1 MRIPAKTIRHL
12 LVVAVVC
19 LNAALPLMAAEETEA
34 ATRQYA
40 AAVGFQ
46 NQKLYDAAIDEW
58 QMFLKKFPQDPRVVR
73 AWHYLGICSL
83 QEKQFAEATTAFET
97 VVTKYP
103 KFELLDQS
111 LLNLGTAQ
119 YGTAQKSEKAIDYA
133 AAEKS
138 FSQMLSRF
146 PKSEYTARARYYLGE
161 CRFQRGEFAQA
172 AAAYD
177 DLIAKHPQDELVAD
191 ALYALGTAREELKQT
206 DSARQAYEQL
216 AKRFPQNPLVTEVR
230 MRQAELLFADGNFVA
245 AEPLFASI
253 RGKQEFE
260 LADLAAM
267 RQARC
272 VYEAGKLNE
281 AASLYWGV
289 TKTFPDTDHFAAAV
303 LAGAK
308 CYFLTGQYSK
318 ARSGL
323 QRISTL
329 AMPEAAEA
337 NQWLARSYLKE
348 GQPSR
353 ALQVIDDA
361 LRRFRN
367 SDQVPDLELA
377 RIDTLYEI
385 KDSRSQ
391 TVEQYAAFAKRYP
404 QHEQAA
410 QAQYMAALTALDGS
424 DPRAAGRY
432 AEQFLKSFPDDAL
445 KPDVLFIAAES
456 QLLGGD
462 HKAAAESYR
471 DFLARSPQHVNA
483 PQARVRRGLA
493 LHLAGDYS
501 QAIDWLEKEADKL
514 SDKSLRSE
522 ALGLIGRSYASQE
535 RFEPAAAALQKS
547 FLEEPNR
554 EQNDE
559 TLLIL
564 ADAYRRTDRPQ
575 DADEQLRKLVQRF
588 PNSSRLDE
596 AHFRLGEAAYAAGD
610 LEKAVGEYSSV
621 IKQWPNGTFAPHAK
635 YGLGWTLFNLGE
647 SARSIAVMTQLI
659 ENFPKS
665 ELRPK
670 ALYVRAMAEYQA
682 GEHSAALRDA
692 DAFLTTKPTGS
703 DLGDALYVKGLA
715 LAGSQ
720 RFEQAAAVYHQ
731 ILKGSPKYAAADK
744 VAYELGWAYV
754 ELGKTN
760 EAVAAFRKLATD
772 YPQSPLA
779 AESQFRV
786 GESLYDAERYS
797 EAATAYRKA
806 ASQAGKTPIAES
818 ALHKLGWSLL
828 NSDQFAAAATAFDD
842 QLKSFPSGELAGD
855 AGFLV
860 GESRFRAKD
869 WKSALAAY
877 GRVVQA
883 RNPDYLALALYRSG
897 ECSANL
903 EQWNDAKKQYER
915 VLADF
920 PAFDLKA
927 EARCGLGWT
936 LQSSGEYE
944 KAIPVYEQVTE
955 ETQTETAAKAR
966 FMIGECLFAQKK
978 HEEATRHFLKA
989 AFQYGHKE
997 WSAMAYFEAARCF
1010 EVLRNVEQAKSC
1022 YSQLIEKFPQHSKV
1036 ADAKRRLA
1044 ALK

>member
-1 MRIPAKTIRHL
+1 MNVLTNFRRP
-12 LVVAVVC
+12 
-19 LNAALPLMAAEETEA
+19 LNAAIILVFLPLCSSGVGSLAAEETEA

-58 QMFLKKFPQDPRVVR
+58 QTFLKKFPEDPRVAR

-83 QEKQFAEATTAFET
+83 QEKRFGEATRAFET
-97 VVTKYP
+97 VLRQHP

-119 YGTAQKSEKAIDYA
+119 YGAAQKSESPADYA

-138 FSQMLSRF
+138 FGQMLSRF
-146 PKSEYTARARYYLGE
+146 PKSDYAARAQYYLGE

-191 ALYALGTAREELKQT
+191 ALYALGTAREELKQG
-206 DSARQAYEQL
+206 DAARTAYEQL
-216 AKRFPQNPLVTEVR
+216 TKRFPQNPLVTEVR
-230 MRQAELLFADGNFVA
+230 MRQAELLFADAKFA
-245 AEPLFASI
+245 EAEPLFASI
-253 RGKQEFE
+253 RGKQEFA

-281 AASLYWGV
+281 AAALYWDL
-289 TKTFPDTDHFAAAV
+289 TRAFPESKHIPAAV

-308 CYFLTGQYSK
+308 CFFLTGQYAK

-329 AMPEAAEA
+329 AVPEAAEA
-337 NQWLARSYLKE
+337 NQWLARSFLKE
-348 GQPSR
+348 GQPTQ

-391 TVEQYAAFAKRYP
+391 TVEQYAAFAKKYP
-404 QHEQAA
+404 KHEQAA

-424 DPRAAGRY
+424 DPAAAGRY
-432 AEQFLKSFPDDAL
+432 AVQFLQRFPDDAL
-445 KPDVLFIAAES
+445 KPDVLFISAES

-471 DFLARSPQHVNA
+471 DFLARSPQHANA

-501 QAIDWLEKEADKL
+501 QSIDWLEQEADKL

-522 ALGLIGRSYASQE
+522 AFGLIGRSYASQE

-547 FLEEPNR
+547 FLEDPNR

-610 LEKAVGEYSSV
+610 LQKATTEYSAV
-621 IKQWPNGTFAPHAK
+621 MKQWPNGMFAPHAQ

-647 SARSIAVMTQLI
+647 SAKSIAAMTELI
-659 ENFPKS
+659 EKFPQS
-665 ELRPK
+665 DLRPK

-682 GEHSAALRDA
+682 GDHSAALRGA
-692 DAFLTTKPTGS
+692 DAFLATDPKGNDRS
-703 DLGDALYVKGLA
+703 DALYIKGLA
-715 LAGSQ
+715 LGGSQ
-720 RFEQAAAVYHQ
+720 RFEQAAAVYSQ
-731 ILKGSPKYAAADK
+731 ILNDSPKYAAADK

-754 ELGKTN
+754 ELGKTD
-760 EAVAAFRKLATD
+760 EAVAAFRRLATD

-779 AESQFRV
+779 

-797 EAATAYRKA
+797 EAATAYRQA
-806 ASQAGKTPIAES
+806 AAQAGKTPIAEN

-828 NSDQFAAAATAFDD
+828 SSDQFTEAATAFDD
-842 QLKSFPSGELAGD
+842 QLKAFPSGELAGD
-855 AGFLV
+855 AGFLI

-869 WKSALAAY
+869 WKAALAAY
-877 GRVVQA
+877 ERVVNA
-883 RNPDYLALALYRSG
+883 RSENYLALALYRSG

-903 EQWNDAKKQYER
+903 EQWDAAKKQYER
-915 VLADF
+915 VLTDF

-927 EARCGLGWT
+927 EARCGLGWA
-936 LQSSGEYE
+936 LQNSGEYE

-966 FMIGECLFAQKK
+966 FMIGECLFALKK
-978 HEEATRHFLKA
+978 HDEATRHFLKA

-1010 EVLRNVEQAKSC
+1010 EVLRNVEQARSC

-1036 ADAKRRLA
+1036 ADAERRLA